1 MSTRAILDTSHQLMR
16 VKSKSTMKEK
26 SSTVTRKRADQEEET
41 MVATEVAEEREVV
54 SRPVPSEEVKVV
66 PLVEIEMM
74 IEETTEIAD
83 KVAIEIEETIETI
96 EIVEI
101 TETIEEETTTMTE
114 VTLEMVAEET
124 TGIEEITETPD
135 QEEMIEI
142 ETTTI
147 EIEETTETT
156 EIVETTET
164 TGTTETTETDTL
176 TMVEPTTTLRDQEVP
191 EVVEAEVAEVKAQ
204 EEEAKE
210 KTESFLDKPV
220 VSKSIV
226 ISYHFFL
233 PVVHL
238 RQRSLAPHS

>member
-164 TGTTETTETDTL
+164 TGTTETDTP